1 MSLLKTTSICV
12 RNIIL
17 SAWQRGEKVETIVS
31 WTGVSRATAYNIRKQ
46 FHDAESIEPKKQ
58 PGRPSRLS
66 KADYDSIRK
75 LILKESDIALD
86 EIIERLNLP
95 IKKSRLSVIT
105 IEMGFSFKKRASV
118 QKSCKEKM

>member
-1 MSLLKTTSICV
+1 MKSTSVCV
-12 RNIIL
+12 RKIIL

-46 FHDAESIEPKKQ
+46 FHDTGSIKPKKQ

-66 KADYDSIRK
+66 KAEYDSIRE
-75 LILKESDIALD
+75 LILTESDITLD
-86 EIIERLNLP
+86 EIIERLNLS

-118 QKSCKEKM
+118 QKSSKEKI